1 MFVICD
7 CSCVCCCS
15 SFAFS
20 QWTLHRCHLSLRTCP
35 ALYLGDLSASLAL
48 LAPLLN
54 SFNLDGSSAA
64 PPLSI
69 NCLLPCFYIVSFSVS
84 LLCPR
89 LDRSRRE
96 VFVETRRWI
105 FPHHW
110 LWSWIDDNNGW
121 WFFIY
126 CSSAQPPCSPPLRL
140 HQKYR
145 FYMAKQSKMYMTHDK
160 VASKV

>member
-48 LAPLLN
+48 LAPLLD

-105 FPHHW
+105 FPH
-110 LWSWIDDNNGW
+110 
-121 WFFIY
+121 
-126 CSSAQPPCSPPLRL
+126 PCLGVEQMVTMVGDSLYIVHLLSHHVLLPYVCTRNIASTW
-140 HQKYR
+140 QNK
-145 FYMAKQSKMYMTHDK
+145 AKCT
-160 VASKV
+160 